1 MLNRINTALT
11 IESEDQQLRQA
22 KGRPKRALILQG
34 GGALGA
40 YEAGAFRALYEKLY
54 TEDEPLFDIVAGTSI
69 GAINGAI
76 LVSHVIQNKS
86 WEGAD
91 EKLLA
96 FWTGE
101 RGLTSW
107 DFLGS
112 PDFAEF
118 NKFLWS
124 AWWMSLQL
132 NPLTWFGRLAPPE
145 AARRY
150 YTAKFAEYVGVPTVC
165 QPDLP
170 SLFDTKYLDNF
181 FPPTNAWFKSDPNLL
196 KMTLERF
203 CTFPIKANGNKEDY
217 PRLLTIST
225 DILETVSVIFDSYL
239 LKSEILVGDERHYT
253 LEYHDGILADHVMAS
268 ASVPINYNYVHI
280 PDTTGQKH
288 YLWDGGLLSNTPLSE
303 MLQMHFYYYFRRIV
317 DEKGGYSNLT
327 EDDWNKI
334 AVPDIKE
341 VYMLNVNPNEQPDAP
356 TDHDNALS
364 RCLDITLADKSAI
377 IEQTLDNVGEI
388 IDIVG
393 SYRDLAIRLANKLQE
408 VDGQKGEK
416 LTDTFKSYISPDAY
430 KRVLDSDKPELALI
444 HETILGRVLYSM
456 DSSKDKKIQ
465 LKNAL
470 EKVLE
475 KEIKA
480 VKAVKMVPEHRPR
493 SLIGMFEPPQLHH
506 DSTKLPY
513 YDLDRTTFRVNNII
527 YAQRAHDANDIA
539 NKMLDFSKG
548 TVNQLIGQGY
558 EDAEGKNKAKLAT
571 ACNCN
576 LSDLYPRLQSG
587 TGPRIFAAS
596 TR

>member
-11 IESEDQQLRQA
+11 IESEDPKLRQA

-54 TEDEPLFDIVAGTSI
+54 TPDEPLFDIVAGTSI
-69 GAINGAI
+69 GAINAAI
-76 LVSHVIQNKS
+76 LVSHVIQNRS
-86 WEGAD
+86 WKGAD

-96 FWTGE
+96 FWTGDQ
-101 RGLTSW
+101 GLTSW

-124 AWWMSLQL
+124 TWWMSLKS
-132 NPLTWFGRLAPPE
+132 NPVTWFGALASPE

-150 YTAKFAEYVGVPTVC
+150 YTAKFAEYFGVPTVC
-165 QPDLP
+165 QPDVP
-170 SLFDTKYLDNF
+170 ALFDTRYLDNF
-181 FPPTNAWFKSDPNLL
+181 LPPTNAWFKYDPDLL

-203 CTFPIKANGNKEDY
+203 CTFPIKADGNKEDY

-225 DILETVSVIFDSYL
+225 DILETVSVIFDSYI
-239 LKSEILVGDERHYT
+239 LKSEILVGDKRHYT
-253 LEYHDGILADHVMAS
+253 LEYRDGILADHVMAS

-317 DEKGGYSNLT
+317 DEKGGFLSNLT

-408 VDGQKGEK
+408 LDGQKGEK
-416 LTDTFKSYISPDAY
+416 LTDIFKSYISPDAY

-456 DSSKDKKIQ
+456 DLSKDKKLQ
-465 LKNAL
+465 LKNAV

-475 KEIKA
+475 KETKM
-480 VKAVKMVPEHRPR
+480 AVKMVPIHRPR

-513 YDLDRTTFRVNNII
+513 YDLDRATFRVNNII
-527 YAQRAHDANDIA
+527 YAQRSHDPNDIA

-576 LSDLYPRLQSG
+576 LSDLYPQLQSG
-587 TGPRIFAAS
+587 TGPGIFAS
-596 TR
+596 IRY